1 MGGNYLKKSQRYGPV
16 FFVQASF
23 FRALPYIQACN
34 RCCRALGASLLF
46 ALCRPSY
53 GQIFETNGRSII
65 ITKLM
70 HDISHFRS

>member
-16 FFVQASF
+16 FLVQASF

-46 ALCRPSY
+46 ALSSLE
-53 GQIFETNGRSII
+53 IFETNGRSIM